1 MSEAGRSVREIAAR
15 VVLWGPRGSGKTST
29 LKAVADRLDSS
40 TRGPLLSPS
49 DAADRTLFMD
59 FLAVELGALD
69 GVPLRLH
76 LVALPGAD
84 RLSPTHRA
92 MLKGADGFVFV
103 ADSSLARQNDNR
115 SALESLRRHL
125 VATGQAHLPLVLQL
139 NRRDAH
145 DAVPVDSMLAQ
156 LAARSDGGD
165 VFETVATDGAGV
177 IEMLTDVSARIV
189 AGLSAAAE
197 ESSTP

>member
-1 MSEAGRSVREIAAR
+1 MSQAGRSVREIAAR
-15 VVLWGPRGSGKTST
+15 VVLWGPRGSGKTTT
-29 LKAVADRLDSS
+29 LRAVADRLDPS

-49 DAADRTLFMD
+49 DATDRTLFMD

-69 GVPLRLH
+69 GVPLRVH

-84 RLSPTHRA
+84 RLSSTHRS

-125 VATGQAHLPLVLQL
+125 VATGQDHLPLVVQL
-139 NRRDAH
+139 NRRDAA
-145 DAVPVDSMLAQ
+145 DAVPVESMRAH
-156 LAARSDGGD
+156 LAAGSDEGD
-165 VFETVATDGAGV
+165 VYETVATEGAGV
-177 IEMLTDVSARIV
+177 IEMLTGVSARVV
-189 AGLSAAAE
+189 ARLSAAAE